1 MTSPYDVYGII
12 IRWLWMI
19 FFSPRLFELKIHHS
33 LVIAKLSAK
42 LEILS
47 IFLSLFQCY
56 ISVPWGAYSIFFS
69 LSFANVT
76 DRLHEG
82 TAFCVSSW
90 LYTCILGESLCF
102 RNSSWEWRWSVFHTL
117 GTLLSCPAWK
127 RVYPER
133 EGIRQTYSTK
143 ILNHLQRWG

>member
-1 MTSPYDVYGII
+1 MTLNDFLLLP
-12 IRWLWMI
+12 
-19 FFSPRLFELKIHHS
+19 PLFELKIHHS

-56 ISVPWGAYSIFFS
+56 ISIPWGAYSIYFS

-90 LYTCILGESLCF
+90 LYTMHFRGEPLLQK
-102 RNSSWEWRWSVFHTL
+102 R
-117 GTLLSCPAWK
+117 TLLPENEDDQFLTLLVPLWA
-127 RVYPER
+127 VLLER
-133 EGIRQTYSTK
+133 EFTPREKDQANLFHK
-143 ILNHLQRWG
+143 DP

>member
-1 MTSPYDVYGII
+1 MTPPYDVYGII

-56 ISVPWGAYSIFFS
+56 ISVPCRAYSIFFS

-90 LYTCILGESLCF
+90 LYTMHFRGEPLLQKFFLRMKMISFSYSWYPYELSCLKESLPQE
-102 RNSSWEWRWSVFHTL
+102 RRHQANLFHKD
-117 GTLLSCPAWK
+117 P
-127 RVYPER
+127 
-133 EGIRQTYSTK
+133 
-143 ILNHLQRWG
+143 